1 MFSAKGRPQISPSDD
16 DESEF
21 TPLTPTSRNRLKAS
35 KNNHAFSFDQMPSPA
50 INPDGLQTP
59 AAGTATMTA
68 LGGDMSINMP
78 SGNLSQ
84 VSLATMRKFAWC
96 LVSAML
102 FIIGVSCICARFQNS
117 NQSSAQFM
125 LMYVFIIILV
135 WATTLS
141 SEISW
146 PLRVA
151 CYALPWGLAT
161 SNMFAPWSFRTFD
174 GYNTVASVIL
184 MGSTFV
190 STPLYKILQ
199 LSQRCM
205 QRDYGTKTIENS
217 MQMLTHLASAAPVVY
232 YFAVYQMSGYV
243 EVLFY
248 NNEYA
253 EFTPLCNYTE
263 GSYGVGN
270 TEYKCLGSLAA
281 DDRPVLDGNHVLG
294 HLKVDIVELPLFK
307 TPTTHLTYE
316 EAVEWASEISENP
329 LPTTETQYL
338 TYHDFRRFKAEEL
351 STDGYQEATVALFQ
365 GTAFLLCL
373 IVGEIFMRISKTTAK
388 DVVEF
393 KFSKLECAI
402 LLCSI
407 VQGFI
412 SLGLGSLKG
421 KLFAEGVFF
430 LGSIFMMTI
439 ISQFLCLYC
448 FLRRLSK
455 KKKYEDEEGE
465 EGEEGEGRGEEVEKN
480 EEVNEL
486 REIVQE
492 QNLKI
497 MRLEQKL
504 NDITRLLGPRVN

>member
-1 MFSAKGRPQISPSDD
+1 
-16 DESEF
+16 
-21 TPLTPTSRNRLKAS
+21 
-35 KNNHAFSFDQMPSPA
+35 MPSPN

-59 AAGTATMTA
+59 AAGTATMSA

-78 SGNLSQ
+78 SGNLSEI
-84 VSLATMRKFAWC
+84 SLATMRKFAWC
-96 LVSAML
+96 LVYAML
-102 FIIGVSCICARFQNS
+102 FIISVSCVCARYQNS

-135 WATTLS
+135 WATTLP
-141 SEISW
+141 SEIVW

-161 SNMFAPWSFRTFD
+161 SNMFSPWSFRTFE
-174 GYNTVASVIL
+174 GYRTIVSVIA
-184 MGSTFV
+184 MGSIFV
-190 STPLYKILQ
+190 STPLYNILK

-253 EFTPLCNYTE
+253 EYTPLCNYTE

-270 TEYKCLGSLAA
+270 TEYKCFGSLAA
-281 DDRPVLDGNHVLG
+281 DDTPVLDGNHVLG
-294 HLKVDIVELPLFK
+294 HMKVDIVELPLFK

-329 LPTTETQYL
+329 LPTTVTQYL

-365 GTAFLLCL
+365 GAAFLLCL

-430 LGSIFMMTI
+430 LGGFFMMTI
-439 ISQFLCLYC
+439 VFQFLCLYC
-448 FLRRLSK
+448 FLRRLMK
-455 KKKYEDEEGE
+455 KKKYLKEDEEGE
-465 EGEEGEGRGEEVEKN
+465 EGGG
-480 EEVNEL
+480 
-486 REIVQE
+486 
-492 QNLKI
+492 
-497 MRLEQKL
+497 
-504 NDITRLLGPRVN
+504 